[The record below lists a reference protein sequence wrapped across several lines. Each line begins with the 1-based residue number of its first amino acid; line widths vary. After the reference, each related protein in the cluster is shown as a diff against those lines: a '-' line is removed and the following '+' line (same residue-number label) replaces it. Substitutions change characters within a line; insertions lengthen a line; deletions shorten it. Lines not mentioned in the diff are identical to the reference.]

1 MFIFVTLTKPTR
13 HSEGQKSSLLDP
25 VFSNEGYVVEDL
37 QNIAPMD
44 KSDGIAWT
52 YICNSVVIIHDSTK
66 ERLNFKKGDYS

>member
-25 VFSNEGYVVEDL
+25 VFSNEGYVVENL

-44 KSDGIAWT
+44 KSDHDGIA
-52 YICNSVVIIHDSTK
+52 ST
-66 ERLNFKKGDYS
+66 